1 MEQQILQTKTNFYN
15 ASINR
20 FDVYAVQEKDGSY
33 HPSNH
38 SLTLENYLRGKETI
52 GTYPID
58 PTNNT
63 VRFFCIDIDVKKS
76 AMKSTDYVVDSFLPI
91 LQQQAQQ
98 IQAVFDKHGIGLLY
112 TEFSGSKGY
121 HLWGLL
127 SEPVAAKQVRAKLHE
142 LEKEFLLVS
151 DSLA

>member
-1 MEQQILQTKTNFYN
+1 MQQQIQQTKTNFFN

-20 FDVYAVQEKDGSY
+20 FDVYAVQQKDGSY

-38 SLTLENYLRGKETI
+38 PLTLENYLRGQETI
-52 GTYPID
+52 GTYLLNPE
-58 PTNNT
+58 TNT
-63 VRFFCIDIDVKKS
+63 VKCFCIDIDVKKS

-91 LQQQAQQ
+91 LQQQAKQ
-98 IQAVFDKHGIGLLY
+98 IQAVFDKHGIGSLY
-112 TEFSGSKGY
+112 AEFSGSKGY

-142 LEKEFLLVS
+142 LEKEFQLVN